1 MIFGLFRKKRTAE
14 ELGEPIGEITHFFP
28 HVKAA
33 VIKLKKG
40 ALSAGDTIY
49 IKGHTTDFEQK
60 INSMQINNVPT
71 EKVSQG
77 QEVGMKVKS
86 KVRHGDKVY
95 KVS

>member
-1 MIFGLFRKKRTAE
+1 MLFGLFEKKRSVE
-14 ELGEPIGEITHFFP
+14 ELGDSIGEVTHFFP

-40 ALSAGDTIY
+40 TLLPGETIY

-60 INSMQINNVPT
+60 IKSMQVDHKPI
-71 EKVSQG
+71 EKAEKG
-77 QEVGMKVKS
+77 QEVGLKVRS

-95 KVS
+95 KIS